1 MNVFDTSVNEGNIT
15 NKDRALR
22 QLRNIVST
30 YNSKIN
36 FDDCTLVKTSKGNWR
51 VECDGKKICIISKFI
66 LPDEMAI
73 ILGLTD
79 PRTDEQ

>member
-1 MNVFDTSVNEGNIT
+1 MTNINEGNIT

-36 FDDCTLVKTSKGNWR
+36 FDDCTFVKTSKGNWR
-51 VECDGKKICIISKFI
+51 VECDGKKVCIVSKFI
-66 LPDEMAI
+66 LTDDIATELGFLEPDS
-73 ILGLTD
+73 
-79 PRTDEQ
+79 DE

>member
-22 QLRNIVST
+22 QLRNIVGT

-51 VECDGKKICIISKFI
+51 VECDGKKVCIVSKFI
-66 LPDEMAI
+66 LTDDIATELGFLEPDS
-73 ILGLTD
+73 
-79 PRTDEQ
+79 DE

>member
-1 MNVFDTSVNEGNIT
+1 MTTINEGNIT

-36 FDDCTLVKTSKGNWR
+36 FDDCVLVKTSKGNWR
-51 VECDGKKICIISKFI
+51 VECDGKKVCIVSKFI
-66 LPDEMAI
+66 LTDDIATELGFLTPDS
-73 ILGLTD
+73 
-79 PRTDEQ
+79 DE

>member
-1 MNVFDTSVNEGNIT
+1 MNVNEGNIT

-51 VECDGKKICIISKFI
+51 VVSKVI
-66 LPDEMAI
+66 
-73 ILGLTD
+73 LTD
-79 PRTDEQ
+79 DIATELGFLEPDSDE

>member
-36 FDDCTLVKTSKGNWR
+36 FDDCTRVKTSKGNWR
-51 VECDGKKICIISKFI
+51 VECDGKKVCIVSKFI
-66 LPDEMAI
+66 LTDDIATELGFLEPDS
-73 ILGLTD
+73 
-79 PRTDEQ
+79 DE